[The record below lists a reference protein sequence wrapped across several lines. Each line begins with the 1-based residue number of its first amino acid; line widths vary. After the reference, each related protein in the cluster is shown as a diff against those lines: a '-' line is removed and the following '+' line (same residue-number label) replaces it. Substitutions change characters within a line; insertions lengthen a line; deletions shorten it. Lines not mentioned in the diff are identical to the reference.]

1 MFRLILS
8 CALCAPLLAVGAEL
22 PEVRHLSTQER
33 AAFDAFYRAR
43 FNDVPLG
50 EPAFAASRPA
60 PGKPWTVT
68 ATLDSPPKRGVGA
81 LCRMQR
87 SLYHYEPRAA
97 VNERWRTGATRQFAW
112 LDKVAC
118 SAPKRPVEMLQAVPD
133 TALLPLL
140 EQHGVMLLKA
150 RLLFAGNTSCAPMR
164 SLRFHLTGIDV
175 GAAPGA
181 AEQLYALVFDSDR
194 DTQARVYIKFRAN
207 EWNAWGVA
215 CVATPHGE
223 SASLGGAT
231 RSGIGHSQWPGDQT

>member
-1 MFRLILS
+1 MLS
-8 CALCAPLLAVGAEL
+8 LALCAPLLAGAADTT
-22 PEVRHLSTQER
+22 EVRHLSTQER
-33 AAFDAFYRAR
+33 AAFDGFYRER

-60 PGKPWTVT
+60 PGRPWTVT

-87 SLYHYEPRAA
+87 SLFHYDPRAA
-97 VNERWRTGATRQFAW
+97 ARERWQAGAQRQFAW
-112 LDKVAC
+112 LDKAAC
-118 SAPKRPVEMLQAVPD
+118 TAPQRPIEMLQAVPD

-175 GAAPGA
+175 GAVPGA
-181 AEQLYALVFDSDR
+181 SEHLYALVFASDR
-194 DTQARVYIKFRAN
+194 DTQARVYVKLRAN
-207 EWNAWGVA
+207 EWNAWGAA
-215 CVATPHGE
+215 CVAVPHDE
-223 SASLGGAT
+223 
-231 RSGIGHSQWPGDQT
+231 R